1 MKKSMSIALTGAFIM
16 AGLLAGCDSSE
27 NQEEKETK
35 PKDTQVSEENTANP
49 ENKTDD
55 KSTDDEKEQSSEIG
69 SAFGDSTVYID
80 KKDSNKTI
88 SAGPIKLDIK
98 GVRTYDVALDEEGK
112 EYFSSLEGSEGTPDG
127 ENIYVVAVDMKVENT
142 VDKDITF
149 YPDQSILVTNTKE
162 QVEASMESEDIG
174 GDFLGKIEKEG
185 TVVFFLKKSAK
196 DVHTIELNINAPY
209 ESDTIEDVGE
219 DLKIKVDLKEEKKS
233 KEENTAG
240 NENSDSS
247 VMLSKE
253 EYISYVND
261 NPDNEGS
268 NYNKEIQN
276 IIDENSDESAST
288 KYQLLSEYA
297 YKYKPSKKQLNTF
310 TQYIINDYKNGTY
323 LNRADEDKY
332 MLTNIFKALL
342 VERYYAD
349 NTGSNPYAEFAFDFM
364 QNTRDVYR
372 GNQAVGDE
380 VTQANERQMDKS
392 LEKM

>member
-1 MKKSMSIALTGAFIM
+1 MKKSMSIALTGAFVM

-27 NQEEKETK
+27 NQEEKEQK
-35 PKDTQVSEENTANP
+35 PKDTQVSEENTANSES
-49 ENKTDD
+49 ENE
-55 KSTDDEKEQSSEIG
+55 EKEQSPEVG
-69 SAFGDSTVYID
+69 SDFGDSTVYID
-80 KKDSNKTI
+80 RDDINKSV
-88 SAGPIKLDIK
+88 SAGPIKIDIK

-112 EYFSSLEGSEGTPDG
+112 EYFSSLEGSEGSPDG

-149 YPDQSILVTNTKE
+149 YADQSILVTSTKE
-162 QVEASMESEDIG
+162 QVEASMESEDVG

-196 DVHTIELNINAPY
+196 DVHTIELNMNAPY
-209 ESDTIEDVGE
+209 EADTMEDVGE
-219 DLKIKVDLKEEKKS
+219 DLKIKVDLKEEKKP
-233 KEENTAG
+233 KEVTSTG
-240 NENSDSS
+240 NESSDSG
-247 VMLSKE
+247 VTLSKE

-288 KYQLLSEYA
+288 KYQLISEYA

-310 TQYIINDYKNGTY
+310 TQYIVNDYKNGTY

-349 NTGSNPYAEFAFDFM
+349 NTGSNPYADFAFDFM

-392 LEKM
+392 LAKM